1 MRISDWSSD
10 VCLPIWR
17 LRCLDPKVA
26 GSYCPASRAPLPP
39 KYFLGVTVNQ
49 AWGQIATELYC
60 VAKKH
65 HRAAATIAAPSAS
78 SITRIPRSA
87 AFLSFNPAPG
97 PGTEGHQYDI
107 RPTILIR

>member
-65 HRAAATIAAPSAS
+65 HRAAATIAAHSAS
-78 SITRIPRSA
+78 SITRIPRSEIGRA
-87 AFLSFNPAPG
+87 HVWTPVTNAHLVC
-97 PGTEGHQYDI
+97 
-107 RPTILIR
+107 RLLL

>member
-65 HRAAATIAAPSAS
+65 HRAAATIAAHSARS
-78 SITRIPRSA
+78 EEHKSELQSLMRISYAVSR
-87 AFLSFNPAPG
+87 L
-97 PGTEGHQYDI
+97 
-107 RPTILIR
+107 